1 MCTGVEIAMLAGA
14 AVSAGSAVQQG
25 ADQKA
30 RYEQEALNEKDAA
43 KAHAEMIARAVRR
56 EKGAARAAMA
66 ASGTQL
72 DDFSTINTDDIE
84 FMGSQDEAMTKLTG
98 ARRARSLEYAGDAAY
113 QSAKF
118 EAIGGMIRAG
128 GSAYGNWKN
137 SKR

>member
-1 MCTGVEIAMLAGA
+1 MCTGVEIAALAGA
-14 AVSAGSAVQQG
+14 AISAGSAINSGQE
-25 ADQKA
+25 QKA

-43 KAHAEMIARAVRR
+43 KAHAEMIAAAVRK

-72 DDFSTINTDDIE
+72 DDFSNINTDEIDR
-84 FMGSQDEAMTKLTG
+84 MGAHDEAMTMLTG

-113 QSAKF
+113 QSAKY
-118 EAIGGMIRAG
+118 EAVGGMVSAG
-128 GSAYGNWKN
+128 GKAYGNWKN